1 MPISI
6 RRELDQKLAT
16 VTEAITETNRNL
28 KDLAAKRAV
37 ALKQTDGE
45 PLEAVG
51 NAAAIKAEIA
61 ELQEK
66 LENLTVLRAAL
77 EGKIQVF
84 KGHAEKAATVKKQI
98 IGELYPKAVRCYRKI
113 PAVLAELSKLLAQID
128 EVNGAMRQ
136 KADEYA
142 TLTGGPMIPP
152 CPQLVLPL
160 DSIGA
165 VQAYATGTPYAVN
178 VLKRAASVKFPPI
191 SEIVKEVD

>member
-6 RRELDQKLAT
+6 RHELDEKLAT
-16 VTEAITETNRNL
+16 VTVAITEASKDL

-66 LENLTVLRAAL
+66 LENLAVLRTAIQGKLAVYKGNAPKAAL
-77 EGKIQVF
+77 LR
-84 KGHAEKAATVKKQI
+84 KQI
-98 IGELYPKAVRCYRKI
+98 AGDWRQGVKIYREI
-113 PAVLAELSKLLAQID
+113 PPVLAELSKLLTQIE
-128 EVNGAMRQ
+128 EVNAAMRR
-136 KADEYA
+136 KAEQFE